1 MSKAIS
7 SVSRVVNQQALEAIT
22 QKLTQN
28 VWATPCRSS
37 PNAEKLKDGAIQRIS
52 VTPDRHSASVIEN
65 PDKIGFYKRGE
76 LNERASQSAYLVS
89 NVWDAQYNR
98 DRVAR
103 ISFSQRKH
111 VHCHP
116 VNKNIGKYWS
126 LDFSPE
132 STYKSP
138 TMFWTS
144 ATTDSFAKH
153 SMKFPTLS
161 TAIAYCEKM
170 GLGYDVLYP
179 QTRYHTKKSYAD
191 NFQWKGKPTDE
202 QSYD

>member
-22 QKLTQN
+22 QKLTHN

-52 VTPDRHSASVIEN
+52 VTPNRHLPQVSQN
-65 PDKIGFYKRGE
+65 PNKIGLYKRGE
-76 LNERASQSAYLVS
+76 LNERASQSANLFSFVNDYHP
-89 NVWDAQYNR
+89 NR

-103 ISFSQRKH
+103 IYFSQRKH

-116 VNKNIGKYWS
+116 VNKNIGKHWI
-126 LDFSPE
+126 LDFSPD

-144 ATTDSFAKH
+144 ATTDTFAKH
-153 SMKFPTLS
+153 TMKFPS
-161 TAIAYCEKM
+161 VSAAVSYCEKM
-170 GLGYDVLYP
+170 GMGYDVLYP

-191 NFQWKGKPTDE
+191 NFQWKGNPKDE